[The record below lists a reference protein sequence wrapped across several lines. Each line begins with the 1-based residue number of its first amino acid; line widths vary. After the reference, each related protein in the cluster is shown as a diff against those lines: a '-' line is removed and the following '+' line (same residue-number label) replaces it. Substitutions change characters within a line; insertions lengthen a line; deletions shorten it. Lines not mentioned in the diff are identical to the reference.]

1 MNEVLIGA
9 YYNHYKNKPYK
20 VLDIAK
26 GSEDMVD
33 YVVYQALYENE
44 TAKTWI
50 RPYKMFVE
58 EVNGQ
63 ARFALLDPKDW
74 PTPFEKFHSHIYFTE
89 KTYDKAAAFHTACK
103 SLNIP
108 MQISSL
114 HKNLLGPHPH
124 WMFEVDFKSEFFLDI
139 IGFMFKYRNGL
150 NILVHPL
157 SGNALLDHTDYAMF
171 LGQKE
176 DLNLSI
182 FGS

>member
-26 GSEDMVD
+26 HSEDLTD

-50 RPYKMFVE
+50 RPSKMFVE
-58 EVNGQ
+58 QVNGK
-63 ARFALLDPKDW
+63 ARFELLDPKQW
-74 PTPFEKFHSHIYFTE
+74 PVKFSLFHSHVYFTE
-89 KTYDKAAAFHTACK
+89 KTYDQALAFHDEFK
-103 SLNIP
+103 KLNVP
-108 MQISSL
+108 KQISGL
-114 HKNLLGPHPH
+114 HKQLLGPHPF
-124 WMFEVDFKSEFFLDI
+124 WMFEVDFKVENFLEMI
-139 IGFMFKYRNGL
+139 AFMQKHRNGL
-150 NILVHPL
+150 SILVHPL

-176 DLNLSI
+176 DLNLAI
-182 FGS
+182 FG